1 MVSLFTRSPHF
12 SFSIC
17 HFKCVCVLP
26 NSTESVGYKLDGVSE
41 TATPATFFIQARKK
55 NWFINSALF
64 SQATAWIFF
73 FNSMNPLALRLL
85 TFSILN
91 LSLKRPTRGSII
103 KWIPLASS
111 PGAFKKCQTFGVGH
125 EINKNKKQDC
135 SQPGGGP
142 ASIWESPGVHL
153 PRDGCSWEG
162 VGSSRWLL
170 CAELASEKTP
180 HSPKLIF
187 SRCSTSAIHL
197 SRLIYSEITTT
208 MY

>member
-1 MVSLFTRSPHF
+1 MVFLKLRRLPHF
-12 SFSIC
+12 SSKRERRIDSST
-17 HFKCVCVLP
+17 LP
-26 NSTESVGYKLDGVSE
+26 SFLKQQHG
-41 TATPATFFIQARKK
+41 F
-55 NWFINSALF
+55 
-64 SQATAWIFF
+64 FF

-85 TFSILN
+85 KFSILN
-91 LSLKRPTRGSII
+91 LSLKQPTRGSII

-170 CAELASEKTP
+170 CAELASEKAP